1 MINHYFPTA
10 VFSEMNIPLAEA
22 MLPVA
27 RKYLDDK
34 EYIGNK
40 WDYKNTF
47 DKSWKLVEQPDIKP
61 YTDYVTEKSKQFLDE
76 IGYNSNAF
84 VEWHKTVF
92 VSEIFKNDNHEK
104 HSHPNSTI
112 SGLLYLQVP
121 ENSAPLIFL
130 DPRPHRDFVAI
141 PKSLHNTAANRE
153 KIVIVPRKGLFLA
166 WEAWLPHA
174 IPKSNNEGE
183 GRITMVFNLKGIQK

>member
-34 EYIGNK
+34 EYIGNR

-76 IGYNSNAF
+76 IGYNPN
-84 VEWHKTVF
+84 VYEWHKTVF

-104 HSHPNSTI
+104 HSHPDSTI

-121 ENSAPLIFL
+121 ENSAPLIFM
-130 DPRPHRDFVAI
+130 DPRPHRNFI
-141 PKSLHNTAANRE
+141 SMPKTPRNTVTNRE
-153 KIVIVPRKGLFLA
+153 KIVIIPRKGLFLA
-166 WEAWLPHA
+166 WESWLPHA